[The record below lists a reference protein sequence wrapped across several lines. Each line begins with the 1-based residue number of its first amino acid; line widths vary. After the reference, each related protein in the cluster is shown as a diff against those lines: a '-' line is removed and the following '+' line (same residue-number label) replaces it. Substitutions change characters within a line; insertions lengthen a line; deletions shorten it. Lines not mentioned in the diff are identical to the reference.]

1 MTRRILPVMR
11 TDLQSKR
18 PEIMS
23 DIEASAGG
31 GNFPEDT
38 NSADL
43 QIAHG
48 RWVGISG
55 GTSMTPVAWI
65 MSPDLNGTGVTT
77 WRTPISLVL
86 PEASVM
92 FRIGSLKLSY
102 TRTCPVKSKRS
113 PVFRAKTKFA
123 TSAQLVSTAANIAH
137 KKFIGALCQIC
148 GIFSSGKGRA
158 YTHPFG
164 CVLYKEGLYI
174 FYSSYKCWNNMKVV
188 FSNYSDIYDIILV
201 HEKTYRSDRT

>member
-1 MTRRILPVMR
+1 MIRRILPVVR
-11 TDLQSKR
+11 TDLQSKL

-65 MSPDLNGTGVTT
+65 MSPDLKGTGVTT
-77 WRTPISLVL
+77 
-86 PEASVM
+86 
-92 FRIGSLKLSY
+92 
-102 TRTCPVKSKRS
+102 
-113 PVFRAKTKFA
+113 
-123 TSAQLVSTAANIAH
+123 
-137 KKFIGALCQIC
+137 
-148 GIFSSGKGRA
+148 
-158 YTHPFG
+158 
-164 CVLYKEGLYI
+164 
-174 FYSSYKCWNNMKVV
+174 
-188 FSNYSDIYDIILV
+188 
-201 HEKTYRSDRT
+201 